1 MAKFLMCKPDG
12 YGIFYS
18 INPWM
23 EPRYWEMTDHY
34 VAVNQWNTLKDK
46 LEELGHEVVVID
58 QAAGSPDM
66 CFVANAGVVHNKNVI
81 LSCMK
86 HPERQGEQKAFASF
100 FKDHFKVL
108 NYNSQVQE
116 GAGDCLY
123 DSFRMMMWF
132 GYGQRSVKD
141 ASWYTTEICGKLTTL
156 VELVNPYFYHLDTC
170 FCPLTNGE
178 IVYYPP
184 AFSHGSLKLIKD
196 IIPAKRR
203 IDLYSAEADAFCANM
218 ICVGDDIIMP
228 DWHGDLPNEL
238 KEKHGYNVHML
249 DMSAFIAAG
258 GACKCLVLRLDQ

>member
-23 EPRYWEMTDHY
+23 QPEYWEMTDHY
-34 VAVNQWNTLKDK
+34 LAVRQWNTLKDK

-66 CFVANAGVVHNKNVI
+66 VFVANAGVVHNNQVT

-86 HPERQGEQKAFASF
+86 NEERKGETKEFARF
-100 FKDHFKVL
+100 FKEHFKVL

-116 GAGDCLY
+116 GAGDCLF
-123 DSFRMMMWF
+123 DPLRNFFWN
-132 GYGQRSVKD
+132 GYGQRSVEG
-141 ASWYTTEICGKLTTL
+141 ASWYTEEVFTKGVVNLELTD
-156 VELVNPYFYHLDTC
+156 PFFYHLDTC
-170 FCPLTNGE
+170 FCPLTHGE
-178 IVYYPP
+178 VVYYPP
-184 AFSHGSLKLIKD
+184 AFSSFARE
-196 IIPAKRR
+196 IIEKRIPRKRR

-218 ICVGDDIIMP
+218 ICVDDDIIMP